1 MQRVPTRP
9 DDLAVFANPEAY
21 PHAFT
26 PTSVAFAASED
37 DAARALG
44 TSGRLRDRSVV
55 ERPTAAMRAAT
66 GTATATVDEIGWDHE
81 RLRVTSNGPALLVV
95 ASQVFPGWTATI
107 DGEATPIRP
116 ANLAMRAVAVPDGSH
131 VVEFRYRPASFRLG
145 LRAGDRR
152 RSGAA
157 RLCGGGHPPPT
168 PPPGLKIA
176 DFQA

>member
-26 PTSVAFAASED
+26 PANVAFADSED
-37 DAARALG
+37 AAARALG

-66 GTATATVDEIGWDHE
+66 GTATATVDELGWDHE

-107 DGEATPIRP
+107 DGKATPIRP
-116 ANLAMRAVAVPDGSH
+116 ANLAMRAIAVPDGAH

-145 LRAGDRR
+145 LVLAITGGLALIGYAAAEILRR
-152 RSGAA
+152 RRRRA
-157 RLCGGGHPPPT
+157 
-168 PPPGLKIA
+168 
-176 DFQA
+176 